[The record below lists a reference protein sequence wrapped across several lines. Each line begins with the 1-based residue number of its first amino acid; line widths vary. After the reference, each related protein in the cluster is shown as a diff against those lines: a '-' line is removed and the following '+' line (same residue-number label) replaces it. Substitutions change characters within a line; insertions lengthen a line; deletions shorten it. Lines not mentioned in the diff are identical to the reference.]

1 MYHVYK
7 YKVSTGNEFVGK
19 LVGTGEIGTRNNKK
33 QRVTMGTSLEIENR
47 SLHDQVVSR
56 VRDLIIEGVLEPGA
70 RIDEADLIQK
80 LGVSRTPFREALRTL
95 AAEGLVIVRP
105 SRGSTV
111 RKLTRDDVRSMLEV
125 LGHLEQL
132 AGELACARASD
143 DEVTALIDLHN
154 QMMERY
160 YARDRMPYYKMN
172 QEFHSRL
179 TELSKNEPLQEMQS
193 NLQARLKRIR
203 YIGNEKPE
211 YWAGAVADHE
221 AMVAALKARDGK
233 ALGAAMATHIQNTWE
248 RVKDSL

>member
-1 MYHVYK
+1 M
-7 YKVSTGNEFVGK
+7 VS
-19 LVGTGEIGTRNNKK
+19 
-33 QRVTMGTSLEIENR
+33 SLEIENR
-47 SLHDQVVSR
+47 SLHDQVVSK
-56 VRDLIIEGVLEPGA
+56 VRDLIIEGILEPGS

-111 RKLTRDDVRSMLEV
+111 RKLTAADVFSMLEV

-132 AGELACARASD
+132 AGELACQRASD
-143 DEVTALIDLHN
+143 QDIAELVDLHN
-154 QMMERY
+154 RMMTRY
-160 YARDRMPYYKMN
+160 AARDRMPYYKMN

-179 TELSKNEPLQEMQS
+179 TALSQNQPLQEMQA

-221 AMVAALKARDGK
+221 AMVAALKERDGPR
-233 ALGAAMATHIQNTWE
+233 LGQAMATHIKNTWE